1 MLLSMTGFGKS
12 EAGIKG
18 HQVSISIRTL
28 NSKQFELSLRIPS
41 LFKEAEPLIRNF
53 LSSHLI
59 RGKAEVTITAL
70 PLVGEVAP
78 SATKIF
84 DHNRITSYYQEVK
97 DIALQLGV
105 SCPEDILARLLTLP
119 GSLLPTQEV
128 ATNIEEYEWKEL
140 ENALREAVE
149 GLRSF
154 RTQEGAMIG
163 NVFTEKLQNISLFL
177 EQVTPFEEERIRNI
191 RQKFSEELA
200 KLEGI
205 AIDNNRLEQE
215 IIYYIEKLDINEEK
229 SRLAHHIRYFIET
242 MDAGNESGVGKK
254 LGFIAQEIGREIN
267 TLGSK
272 SNNAEMQKLVVQ
284 MKDELEQIKEQ
295 VLNIL

>member
-28 NSKQFELSLRIPS
+28 NSKQLELSLRIPS

-119 GSLLPTQEV
+119 SSLLPTQEV

-200 KLEGI
+200 KLEGV